1 MNKELDEAWTTIY
14 HYNDEIIH
22 DMGSEYVE
30 NPLKEELDIVNN
42 ALLEL
47 KAIKEAKPDKVLETL
62 KDMLIGNGINDSIND
77 YVDNL
82 ILPIKQALLEFRRL
96 DLSLRLP
103 DEQSSSHFTYKNK
116 NLVCMQ
122 LAKYSELMNAFL
134 EYEKA
139 QEQEKVLE
147 IIKEKDV
154 DIKLLKKSTSWL
166 DYYTRVKHKT
176 GETTELT
183 EEEFDLLKRWLG

>member
-1 MNKELDEAWTTIY
+1 MSKELDEAWTTIY

-82 ILPIKQALLEFRRL
+82 ILPIKQALLKPDKNEKIILGIEDYINRRIEIEPIE
-96 DLSLRLP
+96 DVR
-103 DEQSSSHFTYKNK
+103 K
-116 NLVCMQ
+116 
-122 LAKYSELMNAFL
+122 AFI
-134 EYEKA
+134 
-139 QEQEKVLE
+139 E
-147 IIKEKDV
+147 IIKQLQV
-154 DIKLLKKSTSWL
+154 IKE
-166 DYYTRVKHKT
+166 VANN
-176 GETTELT
+176 E
-183 EEEFDLLKRWLG
+183 